1 MKGHMDA
8 IAKTS
13 LLTAAMRAM
22 ETKRSDKEGRLF
34 SDPYAEILAGDEG
47 MDLLRRAI
55 AESGDQ
61 PAIAVR
67 TYFIDQKITEALN
80 KGIRQIVMLAAGM
93 DTRAFR
99 LSFPKKTQLFE
110 LDRKEVLDYKQ
121 MKLTK
126 VPLQCE
132 RHALIVDLRE
142 EWQGKLQQAGWKRS
156 EPTLWLIE
164 GLLMYLEESQV
175 RILFDRM
182 NSLAS
187 VNDVMLFDILSRTLL
202 EAPYMKKQLQFLEN
216 MGAPWRFGTDEPE
229 KFMEAFH
236 WNAVVKQTGEVVPAR
251 WPFPVAPR
259 NIPNLPRGFLVEAF
273 KMFTAT
279 TK

>member
-1 MKGHMDA
+1 MDA

-55 AESGDQ
+55 EESGDQ

-67 TYFIDQKITEALN
+67 TYFIDQKITEALT

-99 LSFPKKTQLFE
+99 LSFPKGTQLYE

-126 VPLQCE
+126 APLRCE
-132 RHALIVDLRE
+132 RHALAVDLRE
-142 EWQGKLQQAGWKRS
+142 EWQGKLQGAGWKRS
-156 EPTLWLIE
+156 EPTLWMVE

-175 RILFDRM
+175 VTLFERI
-182 NSLAS
+182 NYLAS
-187 VNDVMLFDILSRTLL
+187 VKDVMLFDILSRTLL
-202 EAPYMKKQLQFLEN
+202 EAPYMKRQLQFLEK
-216 MGAPWRFGTDEPE
+216 MGAPWSFGTDEPE

-236 WNAVVKQTGEVVPAR
+236 WNAVVKQTGEVAPTR

-259 NIPNLPRGFLVEAF
+259 NIPNVPRGFLVEAF
-273 KMFTAT
+273 KKFTNT

>member
-1 MKGHMDA
+1 MDA

-55 AESGDQ
+55 EESGDQ

-67 TYFIDQKITEALN
+67 TYFIDQKITEALT

-99 LSFPKKTQLFE
+99 LSFPKGTQLYE

-126 VPLQCE
+126 APLRCE
-132 RHALIVDLRE
+132 RHALAVDLRE
-142 EWQGKLQQAGWKRS
+142 EWQGKLQGAGWKRS
-156 EPTLWLIE
+156 EPTLWMVE

-175 RILFDRM
+175 VTLFERI

-187 VNDVMLFDILSRTLL
+187 VKDVMLFDILSRTLL
-202 EAPYMKKQLQFLEN
+202 EAPYMKRQLQFLEN

-229 KFMEAFH
+229 KFMEGFH
-236 WNAVVKQTGEVVPAR
+236 WNAVVKQTGEVSPTR

-259 NIPNLPRGFLVEAF
+259 NIPNVPRGFLVEAF
-273 KMFTAT
+273 KMCTNT